1 MLGLAVY
8 LVYNINIYF
17 VCICVHFNCSPF
29 HLGGGGGES
38 MSVGVSNMSAL
49 AVRASNEGPH
59 EGS

>member
-1 MLGLAVY
+1 MLRPVVY

-38 MSVGVSNMSAL
+38 VSVGVSNMSAL
-49 AVRASNEGPH
+49 AAK
-59 EGS
+59 